1 MFRWRASDG
10 AVERAVTDRWGGVSV
25 APFDELNLAAH
36 VGDDPGAVAAN
47 RAALGAALDLPP
59 ERLVFMTQ
67 VHGDRVLVLDRPW
80 THPPPPG
87 DAVVTTATGLALVV
101 LVADCVPVLLA
112 DRRAGVIAAVHA
124 GRPGMLAGIVAR
136 TVATMRSLGARGID
150 AVLGPSVCARCY
162 EVPAAMRE
170 QAAVVA
176 PVSAGVS
183 WQGTPSIDVAAG
195 VVHQLR
201 ECEVGVRRLPGCTR
215 QSPDLFSYRAHR
227 QTGRFAGVVLRHGP

>member
-1 MFRWRASDG
+1 M
-10 AVERAVTDRWGGVSV
+10 ERAVTDRWGGVSV
-25 APFDELNLAAH
+25 APYDELNLAAH
-36 VGDDPGAVAAN
+36 VGDEPSAVQTN
-47 RAALGAALDLPP
+47 RAALGAALDLPR
-59 ERLVFMTQ
+59 ERLVVMTQ
-67 VHGDRVLVLDRPW
+67 VHGDQVLVLDRPW
-80 THPPPPG
+80 TRPPPG

-124 GRPGMLAGIVAR
+124 GRPGMIAGIVTR
-136 TVATMRSLGARGID
+136 TVATMRGLGARGID
-150 AVLGPSVCARCY
+150 AVVGPSVCARCY

-183 WQGTPSIDVAAG
+183 WQGTPAIDVAAG

-201 ECEVGVRRLPGCTR
+201 ECEVDVTWLPGCTR
-215 QSPDLFSYRAHR
+215 ESPDLFSYRAHR
-227 QTGRFAGVVLRHGP
+227 QTGRFAGVVMRRGR